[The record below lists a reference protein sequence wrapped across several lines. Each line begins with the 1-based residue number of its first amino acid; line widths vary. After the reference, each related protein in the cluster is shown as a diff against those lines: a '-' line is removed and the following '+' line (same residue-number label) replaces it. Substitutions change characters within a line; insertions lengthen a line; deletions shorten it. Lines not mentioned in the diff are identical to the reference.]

1 MTLSKLTSTPLELHI
16 SRYSTFPHIFF
27 KSSTRGKCV
36 RLQQEG
42 SLFFPASQVKLVDSM
57 DPGQIFHIITNSTLL
72 ATRLLS
78 GSGVGPLEFSESRYC
93 AVLPEDAQIAT
104 TVLAVNATHKHS
116 QAVRY
121 SITGGNKDGLFTID
135 QHSGVITL
143 AAALDYEIQDKHE
156 LVVAAEGGGH
166 TVHAMVQVRVNDV
179 NDNPPYFLN
188 PQPHLTVVEEDD
200 RHLPATIAKVEAQDA
215 DRLDHHG
222 LLYTVRGDGVD
233 GYDPSDAFFT
243 INSLTG
249 ELIQRRAV
257 DRDPPRGKGVWRVRV
272 QVRDG
277 QALWSRQAM
286 DRHLARNSRT
296 LDKTRER
303 RGNRSRNRNGTF
315 QSGKI
320 MSQKVK
326 GISFSSLEDV
336 TPREN
341 GSKNTKI
348 RKIKPDN
355 ISKSMRE
362 RVRDKHFVFFKKEIS
377 RHIESG
383 AQTTTVQT
391 TKSKEESPSQE
402 HSYKYLMLGQTSAIP
417 RLKTSKADGSSK
429 LSGRSLSANQEL
441 GFGQQEYRNN
451 DEKRSRK
458 TNKLDFKGSGEIIP
472 QEMIFNP
479 RIHENMENVEY
490 RCKACDKDK
499 MESGVVEAKYVTPHT
514 RRSRGIT
521 EYGSKVIHTEQYDR
535 NLLSPRQ
542 IMTELDSRSALF
554 SHAMHKT
561 FSYSENLLSSNTRVI
576 PKASPQSSERRS
588 GNTVPSASEEKDK
601 ALDVIGSTDRDAIV
615 PRKQTSSPHTND
627 SEPTLRPHITKTIR
641 TRDCF
646 AKSGTI
652 YRDKSGINIKESL
665 SLSAVPEG
673 HLVRSRVWRAAE
685 SAADE
690 HYELGSFS
698 SDSGCDDGEEGASG
712 NNRSE
717 PAGRRLDGGSLHG
730 LGGSRVHVSETVVTL
745 LVKDIND
752 NPPVFPNATMF
763 GHVQE
768 NGPIDLSV
776 AVISAWDADDTSEGT
791 NARITYSIEK
801 NVIQERTGEAI
812 FSVHP
817 DTGVVR
823 TAICCLDRET
833 TPEYEIQVVA
843 TDGGGLRGTG
853 VVVVR
858 LVDVNDNPP
867 RLERTLWHVEMDE
880 TWGAGPPDNSTL
892 LHISVLDPDT
902 ANYFFYRVV
911 EASGWGW
918 EHFGMRTAGYVGQ
931 LYALKTLDYE
941 DDTHRRGFKF
951 MVQVTD
957 RGRGGWEDS
966 RHLDSAWVSVLL
978 RDVNDNP
985 PQFHRPH
992 AHVTVREDAA
1002 PGTLL
1007 AALPAHDPDMGGQQK
1022 VDYRVEGGWGALT
1035 VDSEGEVSLRG
1046 VLDREAPPDGA
1057 IGVAKILGVDRGQP
1071 PLTATATLTITV
1083 TDVNDS
1089 PPVLLPPTLF
1099 HVTEGAAPTR
1109 LGALTATD
1117 HDVWALGHG
1126 PPFNLSLAPSNP
1138 THVFAYIR
1146 LKFDPHLDSGR
1157 GGAELWTVDAVD
1169 REEHRQLLV
1178 GVLVADAG
1186 GLAATHT
1193 VTVVIDDVNDNPMKP
1208 AAKTVYLWKTQG
1220 GGSDAPLGRVFVD
1233 DPDDWDLGD
1242 KTFRWRGSP
1251 HPLFS
1256 LNTHTGDIF
1265 ASSQVR
1271 EGRYELQFAVDDL
1284 VWGQRDVAANVTVA
1298 VRVLPPDALAH
1309 AAPITLTPT
1318 TPAHLTTGW
1327 TPEKGGGSLGRL
1339 LEAVLRVVG
1348 EATHRVEVV
1357 SVHTHQ
1363 EQMYHSNTRLTGT
1376 PTRSHPLFTHA
1387 SSARVWVSVREAPR
1401 GSFMDPV
1408 KLQGLLALHSHQ
1420 LGEATNLT
1428 VVMAAPATGPGGTRT
1443 RGPHNDPALPSL
1455 HHTGPPDPSSAAS
1468 RASLP
1473 LQVVDTNSTSLVTPR
1488 LTSVYSCHAHEP
1500 ETCVP
1505 ISCLNGGRCLDSSDG
1520 NRCVCPGGSWGARCK
1535 VLARTFS
1542 GDGWAWVKPL
1552 PPCLPTTISL
1562 RLLTRRPHTLILYS
1576 GPLAPLPPHP
1586 HSPPTPM
1593 LALQLWR
1600 GRPQL
1605 LLEGSAGALKLEVNA
1620 TVNDGDWHT
1629 IHLRITSQRVALM
1642 VDLCGRGWDNTTL
1655 DDSHCAARGSWTDPR
1670 GVKAW
1675 AGSGPLQVGGLAHTP
1690 PSPSHHGWQEAP
1702 TPRPLDGCV
1711 SHLTLNG
1718 QLVDLGE
1725 PAYSRGS
1732 EGGCRPQN
1740 AACPGGCGLR
1750 GQCVGGLRHPEC
1762 ECESGWA
1769 GPGCTTPTVPATF
1782 GSSSYMKLTLSFTPG
1797 PQVVRAHLRLRTR
1810 GARHGLLLHLASHQR
1825 APAFTI
1831 YLRGGVACASL
1842 SGSGR
1847 AAREACVEG
1856 RPVGDG
1862 AWHTVT
1868 AERHGHNL
1876 VISVD
1881 DGDGWRR
1888 NESLVTPDEEG
1899 GPTESPTPFDGNEAM
1914 TLGGLPEF
1922 IGISLVNV
1930 LDDLRDSCIDDV
1942 RVSGRPM
1949 PLPPAVNGTS
1959 WGQVTTLQGL
1969 EPGCSAPDSCL
1980 NTTCAAPLSC
1990 VSTWGR
1996 ASCSCGSGSQLVGR
2010 ACQDV
2015 DECLWRPCL
2024 HGGSCYNLRPG
2035 FQCVCGPG
2043 HTGQHCQW
2051 TDLATKGHP
2060 LAAPVAIAALTVS
2073 LLLLVVAGV
2082 VVSLRLRRRWFTQGL
2097 AGRQADQEVAVVEGK
2112 VKAEEEG
2119 GTEDGGRSCLRGDED
2134 HKTFIECLK
2143 LAPPH
2148 SHSSLQGIEKR
2159 IRESEGNL
2167 CTRGA
2172 LASAIVQVG
2181 SGVSEGRD
2189 TTAPALKAKVA
2200 VKTDPQP
2207 AKDDLRAYAYEGEGS
2222 SAGSLTSALAG
2233 LREEASEK
2241 ENLKSLVPEFLEV
2254 MDLLR
2259 NLPEATKSPSLTSKP
2274 RAEAVQNVEEFLTS
2288 TTREQSG
2295 SPHCT
2300 RGRITP

>member
-1 MTLSKLTSTPLELHI
+1 
-16 SRYSTFPHIFF
+16 
-27 KSSTRGKCV
+27 
-36 RLQQEG
+36 
-42 SLFFPASQVKLVDSM
+42 M
-57 DPGQIFHIITNSTLL
+57 DPGKIFQIITNSTLL

-93 AVLPEDAQIAT
+93 AVLPEDAHLAA
-104 TVLAVNATHKHS
+104 TVLTVNATHKHG

-121 SITGGNKDGLFTID
+121 SMTGGNKDGLFTID

-143 AAALDYEIQDKHE
+143 AATLDYEIQDKHE

-296 LDKTRER
+296 PDADQ
-303 RGNRSRNRNGTF
+303 GHNDSGGQSRTHYALETE
-315 QSGKI
+315 K
-320 MSQKVK
+320 
-326 GISFSSLEDV
+326 SLED
-336 TPREN
+336 N
-341 GSKNTKI
+341 A
-348 RKIKPDN
+348 
-355 ISKSMRE
+355 M
-362 RVRDKHFVFFKKEIS
+362 
-377 RHIESG
+377 
-383 AQTTTVQT
+383 
-391 TKSKEESPSQE
+391 EESRVTSRKRRNVNFEPDGKTSFDQTPGIRATS
-402 HSYKYLMLGQTSAIP
+402 HLPGRVNRWSVRVDKTDVGQNGIP
-417 RLKTSKADGSSK
+417 KLKTSANMVASRSRSVSK
-429 LSGRSLSANQEL
+429 LIGPTHSLQEHWENDKCRKGKTRGVKDNPENTKEHKGKMGYTRYRRLEKLSSHKRNKAKNANSIVGRTQAYSQSVDGNRRSVHSERQSHARMMGDIHNTKHSQFTNVRSDAMMLLKMQHANSSNSPPLSDSTCHNHKAHIHSETSLSSDPYMTSAVSPTPSENTSTTPLSPAGGEGETSGMVGMIRKHKAAPSRIQMTEASL
-441 GFGQQEYRNN
+441 TDSHLIMRRNTG
-451 DEKRSRK
+451 S
-458 TNKLDFKGSGEIIP
+458 TNK
-472 QEMIFNP
+472 
-479 RIHENMENVEY
+479 
-490 RCKACDKDK
+490 
-499 MESGVVEAKYVTPHT
+499 KY
-514 RRSRGIT
+514 
-521 EYGSKVIHTEQYDR
+521 
-535 NLLSPRQ
+535 
-542 IMTELDSRSALF
+542 
-554 SHAMHKT
+554 
-561 FSYSENLLSSNTRVI
+561 SS
-576 PKASPQSSERRS
+576 
-588 GNTVPSASEEKDK
+588 
-601 ALDVIGSTDRDAIV
+601 
-615 PRKQTSSPHTND
+615 TSSSDPGHRIEVGL
-627 SEPTLRPHITKTIR
+627 SEPLP
-641 TRDCF
+641 
-646 AKSGTI
+646 
-652 YRDKSGINIKESL
+652 
-665 SLSAVPEG
+665 LSAVPEG
-673 HLVRSRVWRAAE
+673 HLVRSRVSRAAE
-685 SAADE
+685 SVADE

-843 TDGGGLRGTG
+843 TDGGGLKGTG

-1007 AALPAHDPDMGGQQK
+1007 AALPAHDPDMGGQHE
-1022 VDYRVEGGWGALT
+1022 VDYRVEGGWGVLT

-1099 HVTEGAAPTR
+1099 HVTEGAAPTL

-1138 THVFAYIR
+1138 AHVFAYMK
-1146 LKFDPHLDSGR
+1146 LNFDPHLDSGR

-1284 VWGQRDVAANVTVA
+1284 LWGQRDVAANVTVA

-1327 TPEKGGGSLGRL
+1327 TPEEGGGGLGRV
-1339 LEAVLRVVG
+1339 LEGVLRVVG
-1348 EATHRVEVV
+1348 EAAHTVQVL
-1357 SVHTHQ
+1357 SVYT
-1363 EQMYHSNTRLTGT
+1363 
-1376 PTRSHPLFTHA
+1376 HPLHTPYSPNASEPPPPTPSLRGKWMIHA
-1387 SSARVWVSVREAPR
+1387 PSACVWVSVRGED
-1401 GSFMDPV
+1401 GGFMDPV
-1408 KLQGLLALHSHQ
+1408 KLHGLLALHSKQ
-1420 LGEATNLT
+1420 LEAATNLT
-1428 VVMAAPATGPGGTRT
+1428 VVMETPTTWAGGNGARAPHA
-1443 RGPHNDPALPSL
+1443 DPVIPAV
-1455 HHTGPPDPSSAAS
+1455 HHSEAPDPSSAAS
-1468 RASLP
+1468 RASTTLP
-1473 LQVVDTNSTSLVTPR
+1473 LQLVDTNSTSLVTPR
-1488 LTSVYSCHAHEP
+1488 LTRTHACYAHEP
-1500 ETCVP
+1500 ETCTP
-1505 ISCLNGGRCLDSSDG
+1505 TSCLNGGRCFMSPAG

-1620 TVNDGDWHT
+1620 ALNDGNWHA
-1629 IHLRITSQRVALM
+1629 IHVRLSSQGAELM

-1690 PSPSHHGWQEAP
+1690 PSPAHHGWQEAP

-1888 NESLVTPDEEG
+1888 NESLVTLGTPDAEG
-1899 GPTESPTPFDGNEAM
+1899 TPTEPPTPLDVDANGGV
-1914 TLGGLPEF
+1914 LVGGLPEF
-1922 IGISLVNV
+1922 VGVSLVNV
-1930 LDDLRDSCIDDV
+1930 FDDLTDTCIDDV

-1969 EPGCSAPDSCL
+1969 EPGCSAPDSCF

-2060 LAAPVAIAALTVS
+2060 LTVPLVIAALTVS
-2073 LLLLVVAGV
+2073 LLLLVVVGV
-2082 VVSLRLRRRWFTQGL
+2082 VVSLRLRRQWYTRCLG
-2097 AGRQADQEVAVVEGK
+2097 GRQEGPKATIVEEKGGT
-2112 VKAEEEG
+2112 AEG
-2119 GTEDGGRSCLRGDED
+2119 GGTADAD
-2134 HKTFIECLK
+2134 HQAFLQCMKLK
-2143 LAPPH
+2143 LAH
-2148 SHSSLQGIEKR
+2148 GQSHPTEKEEVVTASQTIPCPASL
-2159 IRESEGNL
+2159 SVSTSVPVEG
-2167 CTRGA
+2167 A
-2172 LASAIVQVG
+2172 A
-2181 SGVSEGRD
+2181 D
-2189 TTAPALKAKVA
+2189 TAPGIPVSIQR
-2200 VKTDPQP
+2200 VGPDPLP
-2207 AKDDLRAYAYEGEGS
+2207 AKEDLRAYAYEGEGS
-2222 SAGSLTSALAG
+2222 SAGSLASALSG
-2233 LREEASEK
+2233 LREEHLDEA
-2241 ENLKSLVPEFLEV
+2241 NIRMIVPEFLEV
-2254 MDLLR
+2254 MDLLKH
-2259 NLPEATKSPSLTSKP
+2259 LPEATRSPSLTVRLDNKKTKSVREVQVSEVHETTGTPKRGREEDHKVSKATVGTP
-2274 RAEAVQNVEEFLTS
+2274 AEAQPERKSSRHTSTARAEDEE
-2288 TTREQSG
+2288 TTA
-2295 SPHCT
+2295 C
-2300 RGRITP
+2300 